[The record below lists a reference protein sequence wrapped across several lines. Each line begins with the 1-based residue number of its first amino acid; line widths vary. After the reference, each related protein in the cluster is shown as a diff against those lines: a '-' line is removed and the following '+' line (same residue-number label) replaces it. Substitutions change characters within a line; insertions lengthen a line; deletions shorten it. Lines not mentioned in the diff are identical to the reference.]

1 MHRTQQRGII
11 VITQERPSLTAR
23 TLEDVT
29 ASALVVGVAAGP
41 DGPLLLTDALPA
53 EAVGAIEGS
62 LGLLDVRGRA
72 DEVHRLPGVGG
83 SPVPVLVLA
92 GLGPVDEDGGVSA
105 EALRRAAGAAVRSL
119 AGTET
124 VALAL
129 PADSPEAVAAVAEGA
144 AMGAYTFTSL
154 KSEAVR
160 ASGELRGPVR
170 ALEVVTSLG
179 ADVTGPALRRAAVLG
194 DAVCAVRDLVNT
206 APSHLYPATF
216 AEEVERAFTGTS
228 VDVTV
233 WDEERLTAEGF
244 GGIMAIGQGSSRPP
258 RLVRVEHAPDGAVG
272 HIALVG
278 KGITFDTGG
287 ISLKP
292 AASMT
297 TMKSDMAGAATVFAV
312 VRAAALLELPVKVTG
327 WLALAENM
335 PSDTAIRPSDVVT
348 MYGGK
353 TVEIMN
359 TDAEGR
365 VVMGDALVAA
375 TDERPDAVLD
385 IATLTGAQLVALGT
399 RYTGVMGDEEL
410 RSEVVAAAD
419 RVGELAW
426 AMPIP
431 ENQRASLNSR
441 VADISNVGDK
451 FGGMLTAAAFLR
463 DFVDAGRPKDE
474 EGPRTPWAHLD
485 IAGPSFNES
494 AAHGYTPQD
503 ATGVMVRTLVGLIEG
518 RAR

>member
-1 MHRTQQRGII
+1 M
-11 VITQERPSLTAR
+11 ITLDRPTLTAR
-23 TLEDVT
+23 TLEDVS
-29 ASALVVGVAAGP
+29 ASALVVGVGTGP
-41 DGPLLLTDALPA
+41 DGPVLLTDALDAPA
-53 EAVGAIEGS
+53 ASALEAS
-62 LGLLDVRGRA
+62 FDLLGVRGA
-72 DEVHRLPGVGG
+72 QDEVHRLPGLGG
-83 SPVPVLVLA
+83 SPVPMLVLV
-92 GLGPVDEDGGVSA
+92 GVGPLDDDGEVSD

-119 AGTET
+119 AGTDA

-129 PADSPEAVAAVAEGA
+129 PADTAQRLSAVAEGA
-144 AMGAYTFTSL
+144 STGAYAFTAL
-154 KSEAVR
+154 KSEKAR
-160 ASGELRGPVR
+160 EEAEKSRPVR
-170 ALEVVTSLG
+170 GLEFVTALG
-179 ADVTGPALRRAAVLG
+179 AEEAEAALRRAAVLG

-206 APSHLYPATF
+206 APSHLYPGTF
-216 AEEVERAFTGTS
+216 ADAVAQDLSGSSVS
-228 VDVTV
+228 VDV

-244 GGIMAIGQGSSRPP
+244 GGILAIGQGSSRPP
-258 RLVRVEHAPDGAVG
+258 RLVRIEHAPAEAKA

-292 AASMT
+292 AASMM

-312 VRAAALLELPVKVTG
+312 VRAAAALDVPVKVTG

-365 VVMGDALVAA
+365 VVMADALVAA

-385 IATLTGAQLVALGT
+385 VATLTGAQMVALGT
-399 RYTGVMGDEEL
+399 RYTGVMGDDAL
-410 RSEVVAAAD
+410 RTEVVEAAD

-441 VADISNVGDK
+441 VADISNMGDR
-451 FGGMLTAAAFLR
+451 FGGMMTAAAFLR
-463 DFVDAGRPKDE
+463 EFVDAGRTGE
-474 EGPRTPWAHLD
+474 EDAPRTPWAHLD

-503 ATGVMVRTLVGLIEG
+503 ATGVMVRTLMGLIEG
-518 RAR
+518 RGR

>member
-1 MHRTQQRGII
+1 MIAQD
-11 VITQERPSLTAR
+11 RPSLTAR

-29 ASALVVGVAAGP
+29 ASALVVGVGSGP

-53 EAVGAIEGS
+53 EAATALEAS
-62 LGLLDVRGRA
+62 LELLGVRGGA

-83 SPVPVLVLA
+83 SPVPLLVLV
-92 GLGPVDEDGGVSA
+92 GVGPLDEEGGVSS

-119 AGTET
+119 AGTDA

-129 PADSPEAVAAVAEGA
+129 PSDSAERLAAVAEGA
-144 AMGAYTFTSL
+144 AMGAYAFTAL
-154 KSEAVR
+154 KSETVR
-160 ASGELRGPVR
+160 EESRRSRPVR
-170 ALEVVTSLG
+170 SLEVVTDLG
-179 ADVTGPALRRAAVLG
+179 EDVAGPALRRAAVVG

-206 APSHLYPATF
+206 APSHLYPSTF
-216 AEEVERAFTGTS
+216 ADAVEQDLAGTS

-233 WDEERLTAEGF
+233 WDEGRLAAEGF
-244 GGIMAIGQGSSRPP
+244 GGILAIGQGSSRPP
-258 RLVRVEHAPDGAVG
+258 RLVRLEHAPEGAAA

-292 AASMT
+292 AASMM

-312 VRAAALLELPVKVTG
+312 VRAAAALQLPVKVTG

-365 VVMGDALVAA
+365 VVMADALVAA

-399 RYTGVMGDEEL
+399 RYTGVMGDEAL
-410 RSEVVAAAD
+410 CAEVVAAAD

-431 ENQRASLNSR
+431 ENQRASLDSR
-441 VADISNVGDK
+441 VADLSNMGDK
-451 FGGMLTAAAFLR
+451 FGGMMTAAAFLR
-463 DFVDAGRPKDE
+463 EFVDAGRDAAERAESP
-474 EGPRTPWAHLD
+474 TPWAHLD
-485 IAGPSFNES
+485 IAGPSFNDA
-494 AAHGYTPQD
+494 AAHGYTPRD
-503 ATGVMVRTLVGLIEG
+503 ATGVMVRTLVGLIAG
-518 RAR
+518 RAG